1 MTVDCPQTLNV
12 LVPRSALAS
21 TGSERAATLGSSDL
35 LLVTLSA
42 TCSRLR
48 VNHRAR
54 ARREGMYRDR
64 LSCWIVRRPAR
75 HHEAPSCSILFLQ
88 HEHIGTT

>member
-1 MTVDCPQTLNV
+1 MG
-12 LVPRSALAS
+12 LVQ
-21 TGSERAATLGSSDL
+21 GSSDL

-42 TCSRLR
+42 TCSRLH

-54 ARREGMYRDR
+54 ARREGMCMYRDR